1 MKLLFII
8 NPTAGNGRAI
18 RIGRMLADAVKSR
31 GIHGAIRVTER
42 PGHGEEL
49 AAEAAAQSWDGVV
62 AVGGDGTVHE
72 AVNGLAESDV
82 PLGII
87 PVGTGNDFA
96 RALGI
101 PRQPLPALDV
111 IVAGHVRSVD
121 LGEVNG
127 RRYVQVAG
135 VGFDAEVAA
144 AVTRNRARM
153 PGGGAL
159 PYLWGILHKMAT
171 YKNQRLTLETEGGTV
186 EREALMVAIGNTR
199 NYAGGLMICPDA
211 QLDDGLLDMCLIGNL
226 SHWQRVNVL
235 ARVFSGGHV
244 RHPKVSYGK
253 TPWLNIDGP
262 SNLLVQADGQI
273 IGNLP
278 ARVRVLPLAGRVFAP
293 AQSSST

>member
-1 MKLLFII
+1 MKLLFIV
-8 NPTAGNGRAI
+8 NPTAGNGRGS
-18 RIGRMLADAVKSR
+18 RIARLLADAVKAR
-31 GIHGAIRVTER
+31 DIHGVIRVTKR

-49 AAEAAAQSWDGVV
+49 AAEAGAESWDGIV

-72 AVNGLAESDV
+72 AVNGLAGSDV

-111 IVAGHVRSVD
+111 ITAGHVRSVD

-135 VGFDAEVAA
+135 VGFDAQVAA
-144 AVTRNRARM
+144 AVTRYRSRL

-159 PYLWGILHKMAT
+159 PYLWGILQHMAT
-171 YKNQRLTLETEGGTV
+171 YKNQPLTLETDTDTIQ
-186 EREALMVAIGNTR
+186 RDALMVAAGNTR

-211 QLDDGLLDMCLIGNL
+211 QLDDGLLDICLIGDL
-226 SHWQRVNVL
+226 SHLERVSVL
-235 ARVFSGGHV
+235 ARVFSGGHT

-253 TPWLNIDGP
+253 LTRLNIDGP
-262 SNLLVQADGQI
+262 RNLLVQADGQI
-273 IGNLP
+273 IGHLP
-278 ARVRVLPLAGRVFAP
+278 AELRVLPLAGRVFAP
-293 AQSSST
+293 A